1 MDSSILTIFAS
12 ATGGVLLTVLGG
24 FLTTYLNNKHSFK
37 MEKGKDK
44 FEYVQYRN
52 RMLYKYLEKLELEC
66 RLTFYKDIN
75 KTVEHASKVRDEI
88 RSIYILSVPFLD
100 FNIRKNV
107 HELYI
112 DENRNCIAVFDTGW
126 RNENKNVDGILVDE
140 KVVSKWLDSLTLLRE
155 ELIGAITN
163 ELLEIRD
170 SRMK

>member
-1 MDSSILTIFAS
+1 MDSTILTVFAS

-66 RLTFYKDIN
+66 RLTSYKDTN
-75 KTVEHASKVRDEI
+75 KTVEHANKVRDEI

-100 FNIRKNV
+100 SKIRKYV
-107 HELYI
+107 HELYTAEEKKGI
-112 DENRNCIAVFDTGW
+112 IVFDTGW
-126 RNENKNVDGILVDE
+126 RNENKNVGGILVDE
-140 KVVSKWLDSLTLLRE
+140 KVVSKWLDSLTLLRK
-155 ELIGAITN
+155 ELIDAITK